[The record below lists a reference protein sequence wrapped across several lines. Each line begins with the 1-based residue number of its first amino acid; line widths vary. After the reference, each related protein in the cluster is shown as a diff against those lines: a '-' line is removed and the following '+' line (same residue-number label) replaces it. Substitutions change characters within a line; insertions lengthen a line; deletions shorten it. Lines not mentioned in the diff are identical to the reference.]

1 MKDGGI
7 RRLLHSVKWSAA
19 MTTAIKICVGLATL
33 TFAFV
38 MPTKAD
44 VMKELAPTGKLRVAI
59 AVAPAPSA
67 LYAIKDDATGQY
79 RGVTVELGSAMA
91 RKLGVPVEFV
101 PHLASGEI
109 QNSAASEKWDV
120 TFMPV
125 DEERKKFVDFGNA
138 YHLLQS
144 TYLVA
149 RGAKFANVDDANA
162 SGVRIG
168 GVANT
173 ATFRAA
179 QRTAPKATFVALPG
193 VDAVV
198 AAMKDGEIDCIAL
211 SRESLSGLAPK
222 IPGSRILDGGFL
234 NSSTAVAVPK
244 GKPEALVFVSQ
255 FVEEAKSSGL
265 VRRAFDAMNLQSAQV
280 APPGMKP

>member
-1 MKDGGI
+1 M
-7 RRLLHSVKWSAA
+7 VPAA
-19 MTTAIKICVGLATL
+19 MTIVNRACVG
-33 TFAFV
+33 FASV
-38 MPTKAD
+38 MLVFAMPSKAD
-44 VMKELAPTGKLRVAI
+44 VMNELAPTGKLRVAI
-59 AVAPAPSA
+59 AVGPAPSA

-91 RKLGVPVEFV
+91 KKLGIPVEFV

-109 QNSAASEKWDV
+109 QNSAASGKWDV

-149 RGAKFANVDDANA
+149 PGAGLANVDDANA
-162 SGVRIG
+162 AGIRIG

-179 QRTAPKATFVALPG
+179 QRTAPKATFFAVPA
-193 VDAVV
+193 VDAAV
-198 AAMKDGEIDCIAL
+198 AAMKAGEIDCIAL

-244 GKPEALVFVSQ
+244 GRP
-255 FVEEAKSSGL
+255 
-265 VRRAFDAMNLQSAQV
+265 
-280 APPGMKP
+280 

>member
-44 VMKELAPTGKLRVAI
+44 VMQELAPTGKLRVAI

-149 RGAKFANVDDANA
+149 RGAKLANVDDANA

-193 VDAVV
+193 VDAAV

-244 GKPEALVFVSQ
+244 GKPEALVYVSQ

>member
-1 MKDGGI
+1 MSHPAHALALAAVLACGI
-7 RRLLHSVKWSAA
+7 AS
-19 MTTAIKICVGLATL
+19 TGLCDPAQ
-33 TFAFV
+33 
-38 MPTKAD
+38 D
-44 VMKELAPTGKLRVAI
+44 SVMKQIVPTGKLRVAI

-67 LYAIKDDATGQY
+67 LYAVKDAESGKFH
-79 RGVTVELGSAMA
+79 GVTVDLGTALA
-91 RKLGVPVEFV
+91 KKLGVPVEFLA
-101 PHLASGEI
+101 HLASGEI
-109 QNSAASEKWDV
+109 QNSADSGKWDV

-149 RGAKFANVDDANA
+149 PGAKLNKVEDANA
-162 SGVRIG
+162 AGVRIG

-179 QRTAPKATFVALPG
+179 QRTAPLATFVTVPG
-193 VDAVV
+193 VDA
-198 AAMKDGEIDCIAL
+198 AITAMKERQIDCIAL
-211 SRESLSGLAPK
+211 SRESLSGLTAK

-244 GKPEALVFVSQ
+244 GKPEALAYVSQ
-255 FVEEAKSSGL
+255 FIEEAKASGL
-265 VRRAFDAMNLQSAQV
+265 VRKSFDAMSLQNSQV
-280 APPGMKP
+280 APAGMKP

>member
-1 MKDGGI
+1 MTIANRVGAGFAAVMLACGI
-7 RRLLHSVKWSAA
+7 L
-19 MTTAIKICVGLATL
+19 
-33 TFAFV
+33 
-38 MPTKAD
+38 MPAKAD

-67 LYAIKDDATGQY
+67 LYAIKDDTTGQY
-79 RGVTVELGSAMA
+79 RGVTVELGSALA
-91 RKLGVPVEFV
+91 KKLGVPVEFL

-109 QNSAASEKWDV
+109 QNSAASGKWDV

-149 RGAKFANVDDANA
+149 PSSKLAKVEDANA
-162 SGVRIG
+162 PGIRIG
-168 GVANT
+168 GVADT

-179 QRTAPKATFVALPG
+179 QRTASKATFVTVPG
-193 VDAVV
+193 VDAAV
-198 AAMKDGEIDCIAL
+198 AAMNAGEIDCIAL
-211 SRESLSGLAPK
+211 SRESLSGLTAK

-244 GKPEALVFVSQ
+244 GKPEALAYVSE
-255 FVEEAKSSGL
+255 FVEDAKAVGL
-265 VRRAFDAMNLQSAQV
+265 VRNAFDAMNLKNLQV
-280 APPGMKP
+280 GPGG

>member
-1 MKDGGI
+1 MGPEA
-7 RRLLHSVKWSAA
+7 V
-19 MTTAIKICVGLATL
+19 TTTIKTWVGLATVTL
-33 TFAFV
+33 AFV
-38 MPTKAD
+38 MSAQAD

-59 AVAPAPSA
+59 AVAPTPSA

-79 RGVTVELGSAMA
+79 RGVTVALASAMA
-91 RKLGVPVEFV
+91 RKLGVPVEFL

-109 QNSAASEKWDV
+109 QDSAASGKWDV

-149 RGAKFANVDDANA
+149 PGARLANVDDANA
-162 SGVRIG
+162 PGVRIG

-179 QRTAPKATFVALPG
+179 QRTAPKATFVAVPG
-193 VDAVV
+193 VDAAV
-198 AAMKDGEIDCIAL
+198 AAMKAGEIDCIAL
-211 SRESLSGLAPK
+211 SRESLSGLSAK

-234 NSSTAVAVPK
+234 NSSTAIAVPK
-244 GKPEALVFVSQ
+244 GKPEALAYVSQ
-255 FVEEAKSSGL
+255 FIEEAKASGL
-265 VRRAFDAMNLQSAQV
+265 VRKAFDDMDLKNSQV
-280 APPGMKP
+280 APAGMKP

>member
-19 MTTAIKICVGLATL
+19 MTIAIKICVGLATL

-149 RGAKFANVDDANA
+149 RGAKLANVDDANA

-193 VDAVV
+193 VDAAV